1 MNSPATAL
9 SGHCVRERARAYI
22 AKLPP
27 SIQGSRGSDALFA
40 AATALVRGFSLPP
53 EEAFPLLAEWNA
65 AHAVPPWSVRELQ
78 YKLKSAAAASRRPAG
93 WLLQTEPRRT
103 ARLRMRRSPPPA
115 PASAIPGPSVSAA
128 APDAAA
134 AEKAERRCAW
144 PRFSSLIRDDLEQ
157 IAALRKLPLDA
168 VYDTWLCGFLTSA
181 VVDGHRSF
189 ILREDNF
196 AQARRFDGLPFV
208 QSDGRTV
215 KAKNL
220 SGSEGHF
227 IGLHWLGPRR
237 HPVLIVEGAV
247 ALMEGHAAAEA
258 AQAAS
263 GPSGWAVLA
272 ATSAYSRIDD
282 ALLADLA
289 GRHVR
294 IVPDADK
301 AGHRAVANWTAAL
314 RAAGA
319 VVDAFALP
327 PGIKDLGPLVANPFT
342 HRETLRR
349 IFTL

>member
-1 MNSPATAL
+1 
-9 SGHCVRERARAYI
+9 
-22 AKLPP
+22 
-27 SIQGSRGSDALFA
+27 
-40 AATALVRGFSLPP
+40 
-53 EEAFPLLAEWNA
+53 
-65 AHAVPPWSVRELQ
+65 
-78 YKLKSAAAASRRPAG
+78 
-93 WLLQTEPRRT
+93 
-103 ARLRMRRSPPPA
+103 MRRSPPPA